1 MSVSAAASEPSP
13 SDATR
18 VDGAAA
24 RAALRESASWWSAK
38 ARHEPLSIDR
48 LWACFSCGACEATFD
63 RVFTCPESDLP
74 LYRNAGEV
82 EALITDVQ
90 TGRSPLIDAA
100 TWRSAAECE
109 CRAPHHHVS
118 VGGAGLFHSVIGSGA
133 GVVATRIGGTTEWH
147 RLSDGSGVLEPFDA
161 ASLRSAL
168 GRPLTLFEAWS
179 ELAPKL
185 PVAAETVVGTAAEP
199 GVWLFAAASAAALD
213 LGIQSKLGARARIVV
228 RLEPSTARAAS
239 WPPSLGII
247 ASVMEEG
254 AALAIVVER
263 DAMLAQA
270 RAWARSRLGC
280 DVRASDEP
288 GRWILASEK
297 GHWPIAEL
305 PIALAMTRTGRT
317 LGEAVAEALTEA
329 ARAIEDRI
337 ATLAAL
343 IEVVPG
349 SSFEVDGAEA
359 TARLA
364 DGRAVR
370 TIELAQLPP
379 GLAAL
384 PQDVLAREA
393 AFLFDIAPPWADR
406 ARVCPCGAPL
416 SIESRLVAWPWSDP
430 SARPRMVRRWAEE
443 GSRGAAE
450 VVALC
455 CDRHVRIPS
464 EAELHALGL
473 EGARLEA
480 RLDAD
485 LAAARPR
492 VQASIWRGPDG
503 ERVAILRGPFVSGLV
518 LSDGRA
524 RAASD
529 ALRDPLEATRATGWA
544 IGSDLA
550 VLVSEGTTEVAIARA
565 LAELGIP
572 SAEPFWLRRE
582 VDLGAAAIGS
592 FDVVMVGAE
601 QR

>member
-82 EALITDVQ
+82 EALIAEVQ

-118 VGGAGLFHSVIGSGA
+118 VGGAGLFHSVIGGGA
-133 GVVATRIGGTTEWH
+133 GVVATRIGGTAEWH

-179 ELAPKL
+179 ELAPRL

-280 DVRASDEP
+280 DVRVVDAGRWALASDE
-288 GRWILASEK
+288 AE
-297 GHWPIAEL
+297 WPIAEL
-305 PIALAMTRTGRT
+305 PIALAMTKTGRT
-317 LGEAVAEALTEA
+317 LGEAVASALTEA

-337 ATLAAL
+337 ATLRAL
-343 IEVVPG
+343 IERVPG
-349 SSFEVDGAEA
+349 ASFDVEGGKA

-370 TIELAQLPP
+370 TIELAQLPA
-379 GLAAL
+379 GAQSLSAE
-384 PQDVLAREA
+384 VLAQEA
-393 AFLFDIAPPWADR
+393 AFLFDVAPPWADR
-406 ARVCPCGAPL
+406 SRVCPCGAAL
-416 SIESRLVAWPWSDP
+416 SIESRLVAWPWAEP
-430 SARPRMVRRWAEE
+430 RTRPRVVRMWAED
-443 GSRGAAE
+443 GRPGAAE

-464 EAELHALGL
+464 EAELRELGID
-473 EGARLEA
+473 GARLEA

-485 LAAARPR
+485 LAATRPR
-492 VQASIWRGPDG
+492 VHASIWRSPDG
-503 ERVAILRGPFVSGLV
+503 ERVAIVRGPFVSGFV
-518 LSDGRA
+518 LSDARA
-524 RAASD
+524 RALYD
-529 ALRDPLEATRATGWA
+529 ALRDPLEATRAIGWA